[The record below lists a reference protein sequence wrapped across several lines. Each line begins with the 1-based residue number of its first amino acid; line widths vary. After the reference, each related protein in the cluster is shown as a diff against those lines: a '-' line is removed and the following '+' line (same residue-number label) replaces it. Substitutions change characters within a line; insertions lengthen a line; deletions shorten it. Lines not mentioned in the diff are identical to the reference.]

1 MSTNIQ
7 AKDQTGGPDLPW
19 WKTKIFKSINNLPAL
34 GEHLR
39 NDLQIYMYAANHYS
53 TLDQIWSLMD
63 HLMPLQTKAQG
74 VALKETMERFI
85 AGKLKNAQ
93 RDRNR
98 PAEGDV
104 TVQGWKDNATL
115 SRMYAKRGKDL
126 MPLVE
131 QYVDWSNS
139 HHPWGLQ
146 ASGET
151 HMKNAHDP
159 MAELDK
165 LTRFEEGKPADPTE
179 KMSPEDAAEWKKQ
192 NEEHKDQFKAAKAW
206 PKNQAERQLAD
217 DLAIDMSFSELK
229 TLLKDGPDEGDLG
242 HYKVDEAGWK
252 RAVQDAMEQSRAK
265 SKKGS
270 YAMKN
275 NALYELTRLADAD
288 EHESKFEE
296 GKPADPT
303 ENMSPEDAAE
313 WKKQNKEHAD
323 QFKKA
328 SLENGHIEL
337 MKLAVGD
344 IPADVERY
352 VKDIKAKSPDYDD
365 AQVWATAWSIYCKY
379 KNPGAEN
386 CTKGTSE
393 YFKGAMAE
401 LNKLAT
407 ANAPS
412 ATWEEGE
419 IVYEDPREEEGE
431 GSLIPG
437 MEDRRG
443 TETDTDLEEA
453 TQKVAAS
460 LIDTIRPGDRVTIR
474 TPQGQEVSGRAVM
487 KSSHG
492 GWVLNMGG
500 PHGRPGLVD
509 ARNIVSVK
517 PGKRAADPL
526 AELEVMAE
534 GCPDNLDESECKEW
548 EANTEK
554 YKDVVKDKHQASDPL
569 FELQGLTAENVLAEG
584 CPDNLDEGEC
594 KEWEA
599 NTEKYKDVVK
609 DKHLAGKKPSA
620 SDKAKAKKLFDKWRD
635 DAEGGSDL
643 DDLDQAWDDFLA
655 GEITL
660 KDLQDNPPD
669 KTASGNTTEMWVAI
683 DPSEPSILGATD
695 MPAGAHS
702 HFWENSIRGRGF
714 QAKVYHMP
722 AVPADEAKGLLKD
735 AAFAQHSH
743 TASKQMF
750 TKFHKYIKGAAL
762 LTLDVDNY
770 SKGARFEE
778 GVPADPTQ
786 NMSPEDAQKWKEMN
800 EEHRDN
806 FKTSSLFQLW
816 DTGFK
821 ATKTATISDHR
832 TLQQLI
838 ASEIESSDGDT
849 KKAKVTPVVTQKAK
863 AFDDAVEHA
872 LLNWVRSNMDKLNLD
887 SGPLRG
893 EDDATGIVNEMMT
906 LRGGAGY
913 LYYMEAEGAGVGTWD
928 SQDWEDMFQEEKTL
942 RDLSTL
948 VKSLTHQAYSALK
961 SAIEDAAYEG
971 MDETMSH
978 RASVSPGGLY
988 GYTSSVQACCEGSI
1002 RKLTRQAAKIAKAAY
1017 KKDENVAPF
1026 LAAHA
1031 KRSSSLSASILVEA
1045 LKGLGPKIA
1054 STMRLA
1060 ELRVEKDVGQ
1070 PIDKTAARKYGLY
1083 GFAAKTAKLG
1093 LESCT
1098 SLRSDV
1104 GVMTAEMHG
1113 RKADQ
1118 HNLITG
1124 FLKEHSKQAKCMY
1137 AKILSSSY
1145 PDGDKKTASV
1155 KAPTT
1160 VNDWISWED

>member
-1 MSTNIQ
+1 MNKIEARVAQKFLKQ
-7 AKDQTGGPDLPW
+7 AYKGDEDETGELGPDLPW
-19 WKTKIFKSINNLPAL
+19 WKKKIFKSINNLPAL

-85 AGKLKNAQ
+85 AGKLNEAKRHLQQPATANVSLQVWKN
-93 RDRNR
+93 
-98 PAEGDV
+98 
-104 TVQGWKDNATL
+104 NATL

-126 MPLVE
+126 MPLIE

-192 NEEHKDQFKAAKAW
+192 NEEHKYQFKAAKAW

-229 TLLKDGPDEGDLG
+229 NLLKDGPDEGDLE

-288 EHESKFEE
+288 GHESKFEE

-401 LNKLAT
+401 LNKLAASVPDQHQLKILKDTVKNPMKGRILGGPSAEEAEKTLKDKFKFTDKQIANLKKAT

-443 TETDTDLEEA
+443 TEDDTDLEEVV
-453 TQKVAAS
+453 QKLAAS
-460 LIDTIRPGDRVTIR
+460 LIDTVRAGDRVTIR
-474 TPQGQEVSGRAVM
+474 TPQGQEVAGKAVM
-487 KSSHG
+487 RSSAG

-509 ARNIVSVK
+509 ERNIVKVK
-517 PGKRAADPL
+517 PGKRAADPM

-534 GCPDNLDESECKEW
+534 GCPDNLDEGECQEW

-554 YKDVVKDKHQASDPL
+554 YKDNFK
-569 FELQGLTAENVLAEG
+569 TAEDALADLAVLAEG

-609 DKHLAGKKPSA
+609 DKHLAAKKPSPA
-620 SDKAKAKKLFDKWRD
+620 DKAKAKKLFDKWRE

-643 DDLDQAWDDFLA
+643 DDLDESWDNFLA

-660 KDLQDNPPD
+660 KDLQDNPPG
-669 KTASGNTTEMWVAI
+669 KT
-683 DPSEPSILGATD
+683 
-695 MPAGAHS
+695 
-702 HFWENSIRGRGF
+702 
-714 QAKVYHMP
+714 
-722 AVPADEAKGLLKD
+722 
-735 AAFAQHSH
+735 
-743 TASKQMF
+743 
-750 TKFHKYIKGAAL
+750 
-762 LTLDVDNY
+762 
-770 SKGARFEE
+770 ARFEE
-778 GVPADPTQ
+778 GVSADPTK

-863 AFDDAVEHA
+863 AFDDAVEHV

-961 SAIEDAAYEG
+961 SAVEDAAYEG